1 MQRIIL
7 FIKNLLTKM
16 PNKTPLGRWNIYS
29 CSKTI
34 NMKIDMA
41 NMDNCGSCGKYIN
54 FKST

>member
-7 FIKNLLTKM
+7 FIKNLLTKI
-16 PNKTPLGRWNIYS
+16 PNKTPLGRWNIHS

-41 NMDNCGSCGKYIN
+41 NMDNCGPCGKYIN